1 MNLKWKYLIKRTGQM
16 ILTMW
21 IISTV
26 LFFIFRLMPGNPL
39 VAYINPTFTEK
50 QQEILMEQFGLN
62 KPLWMQYFI
71 YLKNLLQGKLGQSFF
86 FKEPVTNVIAKVLPN
101 TIYLMLTSLIM
112 AYVIGIIG
120 GIFLAWKRGETIETY
135 GLVFTLFTRSA
146 PQFWVGMLLLAV
158 FSFQLDIF
166 PSGGVASAG
175 IVYGSELEKLFSL
188 QFYKHLFLPAL
199 TLTIYLLGLP
209 LLLMRSNML
218 DVMDEAYVQMAKMR
232 GVNKIRVMFKYA
244 ARNAFLPVITA
255 MAVGIGY
262 AMGGNV
268 VIEKIFSWPGL
279 GRLLVK
285 AVSTSDYPLA
295 QGAFI
300 LIAAIIIFM
309 NFLADIF
316 YNILDPRV
324 NIEDRK

>member
-1 MNLKWKYLIKRTGQM
+1 LNLKWKYLIKRTGQM

>member
-1 MNLKWKYLIKRTGQM
+1 MNIRWKYVLKRTGQM

-21 IISTV
+21 IISTI

-39 VAYINPTFTEK
+39 VAYIDPTFTEE
-50 QQEILMEQFGLN
+50 QQQILMQQFGLD
-62 KPLWMQYFI
+62 KPLWMQYLI
-71 YLKNLLQGKLGQSFF
+71 YIKNLFRGNLGESFF
-86 FKEPVTNVIAKVLPN
+86 FKDSVLNVIMKVLPN
-101 TIYLMLTSLIM
+101 TIYLMLSALII
-112 AYVIGIIG
+112 AYSVGVIG
-120 GIFLAWKRGETIETY
+120 GIFLAWKRGEKVETF
-135 GLVFTLFTRSA
+135 GIIVTLFTRAA
-146 PQFWVGMLLLAV
+146 PQFWVGMILLAV

-166 PSGGVASAG
+166 PSGGVSTAG
-175 IVYGSELEKLFSL
+175 TVYATEMQKLLSL
-188 QFYKHLFLPAL
+188 NFYKHLFLPAL
-199 TLTIYLLGLP
+199 TLSIYLLGLP

-218 DVMDEAYVQMAKMR
+218 DVMHESYVEMAKMR
-232 GVNKIRVMFKYA
+232 GLSKTRVMFKYA

-268 VIEKIFSWPGL
+268 VIETVFSWPGL

-300 LIAAIIIFM
+300 LIAGVMVFM
-309 NFLADIF
+309 NFVADIL
-316 YNILDPRV
+316 YSLLDPRV
-324 NIEDRK
+324 NIEGRK

>member
-262 AMGGNV
+262 AIGGNV

>member
-1 MNLKWKYLIKRTGQM
+1 LNLKWKYLIKRTGQM

-262 AMGGNV
+262 AIGGNV